1 MKQQLVKRSEY
12 VAYAKSLIATSRSTI
27 VDIEKDILDCYDK
40 MKYAKEVKDSGLC
53 RVMKA
58 EIRILRKKLKR
69 EQRNLKDSEVLL
81 VMIDKK
87 LL

>member
-12 VAYAKSLIATSRSTI
+12 VAYAKSLIAASRSVI
-27 VDIEKDILDCYDK
+27 ADIENDISDCLDK
-40 MKYAKEVKDSGLC
+40 LEYAKEMKDSGLR

-81 VMIDKK
+81 VMIDRK